1 MWGRVEWGLSSIFL
15 LNFFCMYFG
24 TPPRPA
30 LTAVIIKV
38 STTPLSVSQSE
49 RLGPID
55 RTPGT
60 PGSGNN
66 FSLLFRD
73 RDQDKNWRNC
83 AELRRGGWW
92 HNYCNS
98 GMPTGL
104 QSNQSIFSTKHITWY
119 WGGAR
124 GNSYASWA
132 GALYELV
139 PN

>member
-1 MWGRVEWGLSSIFL
+1 MLGLSSIFL
-15 LNFFCMYFG
+15 FNFFYMYFA
-24 TPPRPA
+24 TRPRPA